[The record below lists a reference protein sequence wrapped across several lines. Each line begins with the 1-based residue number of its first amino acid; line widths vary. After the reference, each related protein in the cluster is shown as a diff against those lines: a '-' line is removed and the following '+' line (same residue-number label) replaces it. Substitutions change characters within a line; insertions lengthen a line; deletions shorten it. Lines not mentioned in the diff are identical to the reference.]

1 MALQDLTPQLRTRL
15 SRLERT
21 VGLFVGVATL
31 LLLAALVFYIQQT
44 AKRKGWFDKK
54 LPYYTFVHTGAGL
67 KVGDPVRLMGFEV
80 GQITR
85 IEAQPPEDSYFDV
98 FIAFEVKAPYFGYL
112 WEDSRA
118 KVGAADFLGKRFI
131 ELTKG
136 INGPATY
143 LFHPVMEVTLD
154 DASSLLGDTNVLFF
168 AEEVY
173 DQFKTNLLAGPT
185 TRFNK
190 TVLDE
195 IFRANSVT
203 SIKLTDKGKNT
214 KHPAGLWDF
223 KAGQYRSPD
232 ENEET
237 RKGYFMVPDEA
248 PALTERLEAF
258 VTTAEAALP
267 NILDL
272 TNHLQRVL
280 VNAGNTA
287 ARADDLLANARPLLN
302 NLTSI
307 SANLSDPQ
315 GSLGEWI
322 IPPDL
327 ARQLKETVANANAI
341 LTNSDARITELAS
354 DLDLTLENLATITG
368 NLRAQVNANTNIVSE
383 VSRLIID
390 TDDMVQGLKRHWL
403 LRSAFKRPPT
413 NAPPA
418 RTRDRRNLSPNDPRT
433 R

>member
-143 LFHPVMEVTLD
+143 LFHPVLEVTLD

-327 ARQLKETVANANAI
+327 ARQLKETIASANAI
-341 LTNSDARITELAS
+341 LTNSDSRITELAS
-354 DLDLTLENLATITG
+354 DLDLTLENLAGITG